1 MDDFRGTTGYKAP
14 EVIAQKGHGVESD
27 MFAFGVCLYAAIC
40 LQLCFSTYHRIRMEL
55 TAALRYLLLGGS
67 PPFSC
72 GECRKKG
79 LGTCRCGRV
88 DRHARRGYLKGWSFT
103 PVFDHVSAEA
113 KELVKSLLEVQPLLR
128 PTAAQCLVHPWFQR
142 SLSASGAAPM
152 TGGVIASTMLSF
164 FPIGGATDAHER
176 PLSPADLAVGQRR
189 RKGSVGGMMERLA
202 KDPKYAAMLSI
213 SAAAEVHILDE
224 PGVQGCVSLMLS
236 QDSVSANSSL
246 ERIHN
251 FLSSPAMC
259 LRLIEGNFLDA
270 VVKCSQIHS
279 TKVYRNLATVC
290 KKLAE
295 LPDVAHALYRA
306 PMGVG
311 CAVLDM
317 LFKVASTGSISSRPA
332 ARHAIFL
339 LMSHARTIAQ
349 RVCQPVETVILNLS
363 RQGAF
368 TFVRDVCLT
377 FDRQQGEVVQD
388 ALKGLLEAAFTRHAD
403 VITSIIDCN
412 VIPPMLIP
420 MLERWV
426 PPAYVACPG
435 GDKNVALRSRLV
447 GIQRTCYIFL
457 FEISYV
463 AAGAQYLSQ
472 LDVSLYPLLKQH
484 LSPAAPQHDIAT
496 MVIETVRNFSKHGL
510 ALPGDIQ
517 DALLLCDS
525 ERSFEPI
532 PD

>member
-1 MDDFRGTTGYKAP
+1 MIQSMT
-14 EVIAQKGHGVESD
+14 
-27 MFAFGVCLYAAIC
+27 
-40 LQLCFSTYHRIRMEL
+40 
-55 TAALRYLLLGGS
+55 ALRYLLLGGS
-67 PPFSC
+67 PPFFC

-128 PTAAQCLVHPWFQR
+128 PTAAQCLVHPWFQK
-142 SLSASGAAPM
+142 SLSASGAAPV
-152 TGGVIASTMLSF
+152 TGGGIASTMLSF
-164 FPIGGATDAHER
+164 FPAGAATDIHDR
-176 PLSPADLAVGQRR
+176 PLSPEDLAVGQRR

-279 TKVYRNLATVC
+279 TNVYRNLATVC

-295 LPDVAHALYRA
+295 LPDVAHALYQA

-339 LMSHARTIAQ
+339 LMSHARAIAQ
-349 RVCQPVETVILNLS
+349 RICQPVEAVVLNLS

-388 ALKGLLEAAFTRHAD
+388 ALKGLLEAAFTRHSD
-403 VITSIIDCN
+403 VIASIIDCN

-426 PPAYVACPG
+426 PPAYVACSG
-435 GDKNVALRSRLV
+435 GDKNVALRSRLI

-457 FEISYV
+457 FEMSYV

-517 DALLLCDS
+517 DALLICDS